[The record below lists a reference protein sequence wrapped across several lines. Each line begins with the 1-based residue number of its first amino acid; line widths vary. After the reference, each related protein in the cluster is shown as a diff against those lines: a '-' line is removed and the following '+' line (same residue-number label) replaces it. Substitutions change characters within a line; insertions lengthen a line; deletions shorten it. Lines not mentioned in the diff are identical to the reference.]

1 MKVNDFAK
9 RLGIGSSKVRYYDR
23 IGLIQGDRCEENN
36 YRDFSDLD
44 ALNIYHAQM
53 LRSFDMSVQESLAAK
68 NKGLNQ
74 ISHWVEDHVNDL
86 EEEIR
91 QQEMRLYRLREMQEY
106 FTMIQ
111 ESRSLLTEHDLDE
124 NYNVWN
130 FGKHVDHDDVTLNT
144 IQVLSDAMPFSYIA
158 IKISKESILNNQECL
173 DVSIGLGM
181 LERNRRKLGL
191 VFPKQIKKAKK
202 HHILQIL
209 ILSDDPFNLKKEEL
223 KPLLEEAKRRNIEI
237 TEDIVGRI
245 YISYIENNTFVH
257 VIGLSVPLDNEK

>member
-23 IGLIQGDRCEENN
+23 IGLIQGDRCEDNN

-74 ISHWVEDHVNDL
+74 ISCWVEDHISDL

-91 QQEMRLYRLREMQEY
+91 QQEMRLFRLREMQEY
-106 FTMIQ
+106 FRMIQ
-111 ESRSLLTEHDLDE
+111 ESKSLLTEHDLDE

-130 FGKHVDHDDVTLNT
+130 FGKHVEFNDETLHA
-144 IQVLSDAMPFSYIA
+144 IKMLSDAMPFSYIA
-158 IKISKESILNNQECL
+158 IKISKESIVSNQKDL

-181 LERNRRKLGL
+181 LERNRKKLGL
-191 VFPKQIKKAKK
+191 IFPDQIKKYEK

-209 ILSDDPFNLKKEEL
+209 VLSHDPFNLKKADL
-223 KPLLEEAKRRNIEI
+223 KPLLEEARKRHIEI

-245 YISYIENNTFVH
+245 YISYIENGTFVH
-257 VIGLSVPLDNEK
+257 VIGLSVPLD

>member
-23 IGLIQGDRCEENN
+23 IGLIQGDRCEDNN

-74 ISHWVEDHVNDL
+74 ISSWVEDHISDL

-91 QQEMRLYRLREMQEY
+91 QQEMRLFRLREMQEY

-111 ESRSLLTEHDLDE
+111 DSKSLLTEHDLDE

-130 FGKHVDHDDVTLNT
+130 FGKHIDLDDVTLST
-144 IQVLSDAMPFSYIA
+144 IKLLSDAMPFSYIA
-158 IKISKESILNNQECL
+158 IKISKESILSNQENL

-181 LERNRRKLGL
+181 LERNRKKLGL
-191 VFPKQIKKAKK
+191 IFPNQIKKAEK

-209 ILSDDPFNLKKEEL
+209 VLSDDPFNMKREDL
-223 KPLLEEAKRRNIEI
+223 KPLLEEAEKRHIEI
-237 TEDIVGRI
+237 NEDIVGRI
-245 YISYIENNTFVH
+245 YISYIENGSFVH
-257 VIGLSVPLDNEK
+257 VIGLSIPLDC

>member
-74 ISHWVEDHVNDL
+74 ISGWVEEHIIDL

-91 QQEMRLYRLREMQEY
+91 QQEMRLFRLREMQEY

-130 FGKHVDHDDVTLNT
+130 FGCHVDYDDVTLKM
-144 IQVLSDAMPFSYIA
+144 IQILSDAMPFSYIA
-158 IKISKESILNNQECL
+158 IKISKESIISNQENL
-173 DVSIGLGM
+173 EVSIGLGM
-181 LERNRRKLGL
+181 LERNRQKLGL
-191 VFPKQIKKAKK
+191 IFPEQIKKAAKQ
-202 HHILQIL
+202 HILQIL
-209 ILSDDPFNLKKEEL
+209 ILSDDPFHLKREEL
-223 KPLLEEAKRRNIEI
+223 KPLLDEVRKRKIEI

-245 YISYIENNTFVH
+245 YISYTENNTFVH
-257 VIGLSVPLDNEK
+257 MIGLSVPLYYEK

>member
-23 IGLIQGDRCEENN
+23 IGLIQGDRCEDNN

-74 ISHWVEDHVNDL
+74 ISCWVEDHIGDL

-91 QQEMRLYRLREMQEY
+91 QQEMRLFRLREMQEY
-106 FTMIQ
+106 FRMIQ
-111 ESRSLLTEHDLDE
+111 DSKSLLNEHDLDE

-130 FGKHVDHDDVTLNT
+130 FGKHIEFNDETLRA
-144 IQVLSDAMPFSYIA
+144 IKMLSDAMPFSYIA
-158 IKISKESILNNQECL
+158 IKISKESIVSSQKNL

-181 LERNRRKLGL
+181 LERNRKKLDL
-191 VFPKQIKKAKK
+191 IFPDQIKKAEK

-209 ILSDDPFNLKKEEL
+209 VLSHDPFNLKKEDL
-223 KPLLEEAKRRNIEI
+223 KPLLEEAKKRHIEI
-237 TEDIVGRI
+237 IEDIVGRI
-245 YISYIENNTFVH
+245 YISYIENGTFVH
-257 VIGLSVPLDNEK
+257 VIGLSVPLD